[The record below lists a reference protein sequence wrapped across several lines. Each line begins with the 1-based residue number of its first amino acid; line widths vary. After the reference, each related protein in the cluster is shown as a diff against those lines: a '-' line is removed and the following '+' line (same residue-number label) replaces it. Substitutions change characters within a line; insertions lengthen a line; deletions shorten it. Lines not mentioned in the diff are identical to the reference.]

1 MKTQIGLIITLKLLV
16 TGLIGILSSVVFGLL
31 ISILEIGQ

>member
-16 TGLIGILSSVVFGLL
+16 TGLTGILSSIVFGVI
-31 ISILEIGQ
+31 ISILEVCH